1 MSDSIGEAA
10 SVADRAATRA
20 ADQVAPFQTAVEQ
33 HETIHR
39 DMARHWQFIAYPCI
53 GYPKRETDTPGLVS
67 QGWQNRLDPA
77 RYLHRR

>member
-1 MSDSIGEAA
+1 MPDAIGEAA
-10 SVADRAATRA
+10 SVADRA